1 MEHRLM
7 TDREIADIFAQAR
20 QLRAEGK
27 EEEAT
32 AMQRTAP
39 LPAFMAKVI
48 KEKVGAE
55 FLIQGGWNLAEA
67 EAEFGS
73 NWLAS

>member
-1 MEHRLM
+1 
-7 TDREIADIFAQAR
+7 
-20 QLRAEGK
+20 
-27 EEEAT
+27 
-32 AMQRTAP
+32 
-39 LPAFMAKVI
+39 MAKVI